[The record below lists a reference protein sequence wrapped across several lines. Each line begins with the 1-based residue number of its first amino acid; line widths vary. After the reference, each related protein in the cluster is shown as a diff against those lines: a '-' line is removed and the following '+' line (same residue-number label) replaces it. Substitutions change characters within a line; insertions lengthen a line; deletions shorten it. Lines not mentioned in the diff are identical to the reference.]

1 MDLQRASLQIDV
13 APDDIPKTAVITHFG
28 LFEFA
33 KMAYGMKNA
42 GSTLKR
48 FMDSIFSNVD
58 NVFIY
63 LDDILIASDSREQH
77 ADDLNKV
84 LSILSKHN
92 LRLSI
97 NKCEFFKKFPHF
109 PRI

>member
-1 MDLQRASLQIDV
+1 
-13 APDDIPKTAVITHFG
+13 
-28 LFEFA
+28 
-33 KMAYGMKNA
+33 MKNA
-42 GSTLKR
+42 RSTFQR

-63 LDDILIASDSREQH
+63 LDHILIASDSPEQH

-84 LSILSKHN
+84 LSILSEHN

-97 NKCEFFKKFPHF
+97 NKCEFFKNSLTFLGYEISTNGIRP
-109 PRI
+109 PSDRINVISEYPLPKN